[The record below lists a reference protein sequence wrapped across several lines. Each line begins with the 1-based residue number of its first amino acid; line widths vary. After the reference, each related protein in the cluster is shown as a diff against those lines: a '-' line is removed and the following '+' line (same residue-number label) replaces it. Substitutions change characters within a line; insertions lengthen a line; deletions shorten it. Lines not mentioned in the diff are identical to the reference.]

1 MPECPISPAK
11 RHHYNATLPQH
22 LYGAIHPQRTRV
34 LSHPPLQYLHPQQFG
49 SVFHHPGPVV
59 QSPPNTLC
67 HPQQYNPMAGVQ
79 PPTPTSSPSLSGMVS
94 LQLMQNCNVAITPS
108 VVGAETPTVEEAGPN
123 ASSSLVAQL
132 QITSVMGNASMS
144 PSPPKPV
151 EPAPRSRPPPLTLV
165 PRHGTVPAGSCSSR
179 VQRSSQLLQLSTP
192 PFRQARHQC
201 MHPTVQQG
209 ETPYPQEPLP
219 KQKSSTTIDLSS
231 LFQPV
236 TSTQTDRS
244 SSSGSQQSMG
254 TTAVLSSKPVTDTQ
268 TYLSCHQLPPQAD
281 AQTQCA
287 CNPIQELP
295 TANVSSIAR
304 SDINSTQLQVAVL
317 QAVTEML
324 EPEKH
329 VIELDKPVVKPPQK
343 PVMEPVV
350 EPEKLV
356 TEPDKPVVKPPQ
368 KPVMEPEKLVT
379 EPDKPVMELKVVG
392 GSSQKS
398 TSSVCETGSS
408 DEDEEN
414 QLRIVEHAPPQPSP
428 KSTSASRGE
437 PNKPLYHVPFAHSPR
452 PRLLGDAL
460 YPIIIEGD
468 PLAVETEGETRNV
481 CSPDEG
487 YSSSTSPL
495 ESEPHDFSSL
505 LPFAD
510 YDEPV
515 TRSTREP
522 LENSRK
528 EDSYSGGQTDI
539 ENGSISQA
547 VHNYMIFNSI
557 LTS

>member
-34 LSHPPLQYLHPQQFG
+34 LSHPPLQYLHPQQLG
-49 SVFHHPGPVV
+49 PVFHHPGPVV

-201 MHPTVQQG
+201 MHPTVQQR
-209 ETPYPQEPLP
+209 ETPSPQELLP

-236 TSTQTDRS
+236 TSTQS

-287 CNPIQELP
+287 CNPIQGLP
-295 TANVSSIAR
+295 TTNVSSIAR
-304 SDINSTQLQVAVL
+304 CDINSTQLQVAVL

-356 TEPDKPVVKPPQ
+356 TEPDKPV
-368 KPVMEPEKLVT
+368 
-379 EPDKPVMELKVVG
+379 MELKVVS

-408 DEDEEN
+408 DEDEN

-428 KSTSASRGE
+428 KSTSTSRGE

-468 PLAVETEGETRNV
+468 PLAVEGETRNV

-522 LENSRK
+522 PENSRK

-547 VHNYMIFNSI
+547 VHNYMINF
-557 LTS
+557 